1 MEACRPAEEADL
13 PRLADLARKAI
24 DELAP
29 MRGGAVWLAREAR
42 TEPLDESL
50 RLALKDPEARV
61 LAGTIDGVVIGYAVA
76 RVERLDD
83 GRGLG
88 VVDDIFV
95 EAEARGVGVG
105 EAMIGD
111 LVSWCE
117 EQGCIGVDAVALP
130 GHRATKNFFE
140 TFGFTARKLVMH
152 HRLVA
157 DAEAEAAEV
166 RVPPA
171 PVVEDPAV
179 GDPAVGDPA

>member
-13 PRLADLARKAI
+13 PRLAELARAGI

-61 LAGTIDGVVIGYAVA
+61 LVGTIDGTVVGYAVA

-83 GRGLG
+83 GRCLG
-88 VVDDIFV
+88 VIDDIFV
-95 EAEARGVGVG
+95 EEGARGVGVG

-111 LVSWCE
+111 LVEWCAG
-117 EQGCIGVDAVALP
+117 QGCIGVDAMALP

-166 RVPPA
+166 RVPPGEVEA
-171 PVVEDPAV
+171 DVVEDSA
-179 GDPAVGDPA
+179 